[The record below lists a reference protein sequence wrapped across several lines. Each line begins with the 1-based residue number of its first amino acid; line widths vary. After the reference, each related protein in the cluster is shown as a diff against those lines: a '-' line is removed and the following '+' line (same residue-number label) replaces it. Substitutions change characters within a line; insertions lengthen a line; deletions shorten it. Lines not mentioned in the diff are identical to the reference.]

1 MRVPVEV
8 DPSLLPGP
16 DAKRA
21 QPSSVLDID
30 GDDLDQGGEQPN
42 HLIPKRR

>member
-1 MRVPVEV
+1 VEV

-21 QPSSVLDID
+21 QPSSALDID
-30 GDDLDQGGEQPN
+30 GDGLNDNEGGDSN

>member
-1 MRVPVEV
+1 MPVEV

-21 QPSSVLDID
+21 QPSSALDID
-30 GDDLDQGGEQPN
+30 GDDLDGGGGEQPN